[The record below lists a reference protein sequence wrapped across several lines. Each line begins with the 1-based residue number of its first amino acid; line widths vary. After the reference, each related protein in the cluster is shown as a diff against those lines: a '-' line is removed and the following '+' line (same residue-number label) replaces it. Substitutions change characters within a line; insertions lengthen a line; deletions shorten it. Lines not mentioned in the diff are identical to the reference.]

1 MSLHCEEIKNHLS
14 EHLDSTLTGT
24 TRAQVVGH
32 LAACDACRSEMETLQ
47 RTVRLVGAVG
57 RKPAP
62 PDLSLRLRIAL
73 SQEMARKA
81 RPWYE
86 PLVMHWQN
94 AARAFMLPA
103 TAGVVSAVLFFGL
116 IIGFMAVPQ
125 FAGEDE
131 IPSSLFTP
139 AELMMAPNEA
149 AVGGSINA
157 DSLVVDAYIDANGR
171 VQDYRIVSG
180 PPDAAKHIPQLENM
194 LIFTVFRP
202 ATAFGQP
209 TASRVVLSFSKVNV
223 KG

>member
-1 MSLHCEEIKNHLS
+1 MSMHCQHVQEQLS
-14 EHLDSTLTGT
+14 NYLDNALGT
-24 TRAQVVGH
+24 PERLAIGGHVAQCEG
-32 LAACDACRSEMETLQ
+32 CRHELESLQ
-47 RTVRLVGAVG
+47 RTSQMAAALG

-62 PDLSLRLRIAL
+62 PDLALKLRIAL

-86 PLVMHWQN
+86 PLVIHWQN

-103 TAGVVSAVLFFGL
+103 TAGLMSAVLFFGV

-125 FAGEDE
+125 LSGED
-131 IPSSLFTP
+131 IVPSSLFTP
-139 AELMMAPNEA
+139 AELVSSPTEA
-149 AVGGSINA
+149 AMGGPINA
-157 DSLVVDAYIDANGR
+157 DSLVVDVYVDSTGR

-194 LIFTVFRP
+194 LIFSVFRP